1 MFSSLAGRTET
12 SSQIQKVIESELE
25 EDGRLY
31 FQLSLAEIL
40 HCTLYELKSKVTEE
54 EMQLWACYFSIKSK
68 REKQEIEK
76 IKNKSRH

>member
-1 MFSSLAGRTET
+1 VFSSLAGRTET

-68 REKQEIEK
+68 RQAKDIEK
-76 IKNKSRH
+76 VKRASRR